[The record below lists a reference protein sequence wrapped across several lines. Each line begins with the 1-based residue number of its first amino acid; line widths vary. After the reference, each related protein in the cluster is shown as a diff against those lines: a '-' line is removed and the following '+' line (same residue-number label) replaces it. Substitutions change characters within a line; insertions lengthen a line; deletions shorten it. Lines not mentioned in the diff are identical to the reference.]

1 MRPNDFSWSTLL
13 ITWSS
18 SLMSILLWLSARSF
32 WREPVT
38 INSVF
43 ATSLLAFSQ
52 QWRFSIL
59 NPFQSRNTRSNFF
72 LDLLHAPQ
80 NYKDARTLLLQTAKH
95 SKPISKHKHSVRI
108 FFSIVFA
115 RRKIIKKERTLY
127 LQTAKHSKLILKQ
140 KHSVRIFFSIFCARR
155 KIIKMKRTLFLQT
168 AKHSKPI
175 SKQKHSVRIFFMI
188 FCARRKIIKVK
199 ERYYYKLQ
207 SILNSFQSRNTR
219 SNFFLDLLRAPQNYK
234 DERTLLLQTAK
245 HSKPISKHKH
255 SVRIFFS
262 IVFARRKIIKK
273 ERTLY
278 LQTAKHS
285 KLISKQKHSVRIF
298 FSIFCACRKIIKMKR
313 TLFLQTAK
321 HSKLISK

>member
-140 KHSVRIFFSIFCARR
+140 KHSVRIFF
-155 KIIKMKRTLFLQT
+155 
-168 AKHSKPI
+168 
-175 SKQKHSVRIFFMI
+175 MI

-207 SILNSFQSRNTR
+207 SILNPFQSRNTR
-219 SNFFLDLLRAPQNYK
+219 S
-234 DERTLLLQTAK
+234 E
-245 HSKPISKHKH
+245 
-255 SVRIFFS
+255 FFS
-262 IVFARRKIIKK
+262 RSFARA
-273 ERTLY
+273 
-278 LQTAKHS
+278 AK
-285 KLISKQKHSVRIF
+285 L
-298 FSIFCACRKIIKMKR
+298 
-313 TLFLQTAK
+313 
-321 HSKLISK
+321 